1 LTIKQTST
9 SIDLTNCNYRDYSDE
24 EKEQFK
30 PVRRDFAEQAEPLLK
45 ALKNDKTILSVK
57 GKDFSQLHKLSVE
70 TNEIIKAIEWIDR
83 HREMLDETRRA
94 NLTTLNEEL
103 KPVVEIARATSKVDS
118 KVGDTFAAFFDWLD
132 EPAKQRKSTKGQS

>member
-9 SIDLTNCNYRDYSDE
+9 SIDLTNCNYRDYSDA

-30 PVRRDFAEQAEPLLK
+30 PVRRDFAEQVEPLLK
-45 ALKNDKTILSVK
+45 GLKDDKTILLVK

-103 KPVVEIARATSKVDS
+103 KSVVEIARATSKVDS

-132 EPAKQRKSTKGQS
+132 APS